1 MSHHFWEHEGGPHG
15 HKAST
20 FSGHKEQEEEEHKK
34 RKADKR
40 GIVHICGSVYTGKP
54 CSEKTFLVTQKQTSV
69 SLFLSVNTS
78 FDAKSLSLS
87 SRCSTV
93 FLSKAVDRY

>member
-1 MSHHFWEHEGGPHG
+1 MSHHFWEHEGEPHG

-40 GIVHICGSVYTGKP
+40 GIVHI
-54 CSEKTFLVTQKQTSV
+54 
-69 SLFLSVNTS
+69 
-78 FDAKSLSLS
+78 
-87 SRCSTV
+87 
-93 FLSKAVDRY
+93 

>member
-1 MSHHFWEHEGGPHG
+1 MSHHFWEHEGGSHG
-15 HKAST
+15 HKVST

-54 CSEKTFLVTQKQTSV
+54 CSEKNFPCDTETNVREFVSV
-69 SLFLSVNTS
+69 SQHEL
-78 FDAKSLSLS
+78 
-87 SRCSTV
+87 RC
-93 FLSKAVDRY
+93 